1 MVKLLSDVTPVSQSA
16 LLCSGL
22 FILPFAFDQTA
33 VICNLRCEDNTWCT
47 INTFPYESQ
56 STREHWNHRCCETYN
71 KKPQT
76 FIAFKD
82 VFIQVFGL
90 VTCSLTLLVI

>member
-1 MVKLLSDVTPVSQSA
+1 MVKLLSDVTPVSRSA
-16 LLCSGL
+16 VHCLGL
-22 FILPFAFDQTA
+22 FILPFAFVQTA
-33 VICNLRCEDNTWCT
+33 VICNLRYEYKTWCT

-56 STREHWNHRCCETYN
+56 STRG
-71 KKPQT
+71 KKTKT